1 MTDRARSTARTTFLV
16 LSALLV
22 AAAGL
27 FALHARSG
35 PELPPSDSRCT
46 ACGGAVR
53 RIVYGLLRGG
63 DLTTVRNVAIQGGR
77 TCALISQKG
86 REFLAG
92 G

>member
-1 MTDRARSTARTTFLV
+1 MTDLARSTARTTFLV

-27 FALHARSG
+27 LALVRPSK
-35 PELPPSDSRCT
+35 PELPPADSRCT
-46 ACGGAVR
+46 ACGGTVR
-53 RIVYGLLRGG
+53 EIVYGLLGG
-63 DLTTVRNVAIQGGR
+63 RDLTTVRNVALPGGR
-77 TCALISQKG
+77 TYALMRRMD